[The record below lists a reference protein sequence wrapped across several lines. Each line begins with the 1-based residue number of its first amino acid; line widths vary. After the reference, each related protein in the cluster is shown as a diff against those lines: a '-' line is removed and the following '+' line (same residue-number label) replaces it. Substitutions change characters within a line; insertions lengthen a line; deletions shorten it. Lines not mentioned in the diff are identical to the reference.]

1 MIRSTATLLLPV
13 LLPAFS
19 VLADNAC
26 FITSKATADRLAPK
40 SAPVFLAR
48 TETETPTV
56 FVDASKRFQTIEGFG
71 GAFTEASAVTLRKM
85 SPKNQQVILN
95 AYFDSAQ
102 GHGYTLCRTHI
113 NSCDFGTGNYAY
125 SETVGDTKLENFSL
139 ARDEQA
145 LLPMIQNALKASKAP
160 FKLFASPWS
169 PPAWM
174 KTNGEMNHGGKLKPE
189 FRQAWA
195 DYFVRYIQEYKK
207 RGVEIWGVTV
217 QNEPAATQKWDS
229 CRYSASEEK
238 DFVRDYLGPTL
249 QKAGFGGV
257 KIMIWDHNRDL
268 LVERA
273 NAAYSDPEASKYIWG
288 TAYHWYCDDK
298 FDNLSLH
305 HDAFPDKPLLFSEG
319 CQEGGP
325 HPGEWKVG
333 ERYAR
338 SMINDFNRWCVA
350 WTDWNLILDEQ
361 GGPNHVQNY
370 CSAPILA
377 DTKNDKVLF
386 QTSYY
391 YIGHFARF
399 VRPGAQRIL
408 CATARETLEA
418 TAFVN
423 PDGNAAVV
431 VLNRTDEPSSFVL
444 RTPSRDAQCTLPAH
458 SIATYLV
465 DKSSL

>member
-1 MIRSTATLLLPV
+1 MLFPTCAAV
-13 LLPAFS
+13 
-19 VLADNAC
+19 ADVGC
-26 FITSKATADRLAPK
+26 FLTSKDTADRLSKKP
-40 SAPVFLAR
+40 SPVFQTRA
-48 TETETPTV
+48 ETESPTV
-56 FVDASKRFQTIEGFG
+56 FIDAGKRFQTIEGFG
-71 GAFTEASAVTLRKM
+71 GAFTEAAALTLRKM
-85 SPKNQQVILN
+85 SPANQQLILN
-95 AYFDSAQ
+95 AYFNAAQ

-113 NSCDFGTGNYAY
+113 NSCDFATCNYAY
-125 SETVGDTKLENFSL
+125 SETPGDTQLAQFSL
-139 ARDEQA
+139 ARDEKA
-145 LLPMIQNALKASKAP
+145 LLPMIQDALKASKTP

-174 KTNGEMNHGGKLKPE
+174 KTNGEMNHGGQLKPQY
-189 FRQAWA
+189 RQVWA

-229 CRYSASEEK
+229 CRYSAAEEK

-249 QKAGFGGV
+249 QKAGLGDV

-273 NAAYSDPEASKYIWG
+273 SVAYSDREASKYIWG

-305 HDAFPDKPLLFSEG
+305 HDAYPDKHLLFSEG
-319 CQEGGP
+319 CQENGP
-325 HPGEWKVG
+325 HLGEWKVG

-350 WTDWNLILDEQ
+350 WTDWNLLLDEQ
-361 GGPNHVQNY
+361 GGPNHVQNL
-370 CSAPILA
+370 CSAPIIA
-377 DTKNDKVLF
+377 DTRNNKVLF
-386 QTSYY
+386 QSSYY

-399 VRPGAQRIL
+399 VHPGAKRIV
-408 CATARETLEA
+408 CATSREALEA

-423 PDGNAAVV
+423 PDGNAVAV
-431 VLNRTDEPSSFVL
+431 VLNRTDEPSNFVL
-444 RTPSRDAQCTLPAH
+444 RTPTHDAPCALPPH

-465 DKSSL
+465 GKNNL